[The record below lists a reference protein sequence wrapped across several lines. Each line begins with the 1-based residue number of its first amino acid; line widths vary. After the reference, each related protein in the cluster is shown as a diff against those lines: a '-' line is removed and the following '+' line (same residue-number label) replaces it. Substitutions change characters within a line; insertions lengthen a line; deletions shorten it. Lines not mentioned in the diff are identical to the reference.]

1 MESQIDDKGKIPK
14 KERKRREKNI
24 LEWVKVPGLENQ
36 IDDKGKI
43 PKKKKSNSFG
53 WLKVPGENSAQIGD
67 FDNLVGG

>member
-1 MESQIDDKGKIPK
+1 MVEEVG
-14 KERKRREKNI
+14 
-24 LEWVKVPGLENQ
+24 WVKVPGLENQ